1 MSKFPA
7 PREGI
12 VLTHFVVSADV
23 ARSVRFY
30 TEVLGGDTV
39 LESEPSIVALA
50 NGWIIRRPAYA
61 KRRPAD
67 AAADVSAQQAGYR
80 RKMSCSSLSK
90 PSVQPLRWSSRRG
103 SVLKGP
109 WVKMTSVESPRS
121 RNESSTRVSTSSGSG
136 SSHMNV

>member
-7 PREGI
+7 PSEGI

-50 NGWIIRRPAYA
+50 NGWIIRRPA
-61 KRRPAD
+61 
-67 AAADVSAQQAGYR
+67 
-80 RKMSCSSLSK
+80 
-90 PSVQPLRWSSRRG
+90 
-103 SVLKGP
+103 
-109 WVKMTSVESPRS
+109 
-121 RNESSTRVSTSSGSG
+121 
-136 SSHMNV
+136 